1 MDQCNRRE
9 NQKGDPYKDSQPI
22 FDKGTKAKHGAKT
35 VFSTNDACITAHPLE
50 KHESRLRT

>member
-9 NQKGDPYKDSQPI
+9 NQKGDPYKYSQPI
-22 FDKGTKAKHGAKT
+22 KGTKAIHGAKT
-35 VFSTNDACITAHPLE
+35 VFSTNGAGITIHPHE